1 MSPTFRALHVRNF
14 RVYAAGAIVSNIGTW
29 MQRVAQ
35 DWLVLQLTSS
45 GTALGITTGLQF
57 LPALLLSPVAGVVAD
72 RFPKRT
78 VLRCTQVAMA
88 IPAAVLGVL
97 AITGAVEVWHVY
109 LLAFVFGVGTAF
121 DAPARQSFVV
131 EMVGPEDL
139 SNAVGLNSA
148 SFNSARMVGPA
159 LAGLLIAAG
168 GSGVEATG
176 WVILANAVSYLA
188 VIASLQKLDPA
199 RLAPAPV
206 MGSRKG
212 AVRDGVRY
220 VRSRPDLVLVLTIV
234 FAVGTFGLNFQM
246 TSALMATDVF
256 EKGAGE
262 YGILGSIMAIG
273 SLAGAL
279 LAARRER
286 PRLRFV
292 VGAAIAFGVVEIVAG
307 LMPGYLSYALVLPV
321 LGLCALTMIT
331 AANAT
336 IQITTEPVMRGRV
349 AALYLMIFMGGTPL
363 GSPFIGWVGETF
375 GARWTLVGGGALSLV
390 GVALALLWYAHRR
403 QIDRQELHAI
413 ATRLRSQHGRRA
425 HLPPVAAGRGGL
437 RLPQRLREHR
447 ALGPRHDRDDA
458 PVG

>member
-14 RVYAAGAIVSNIGTW
+14 RVYAAGAIVSNVGTW

-57 LPALLLSPVAGVVAD
+57 LPALLLSPFAGVVAD

-78 VLRCTQVAMA
+78 VLRCTQLMMA
-88 IPAAVLGVL
+88 VPSAILGVL
-97 AITGAVEVWHVY
+97 AVTGTVETWHVY
-109 LLAFVFGVGTAF
+109 VLAFCFGVGTAF

-131 EMVGPEDL
+131 EMVGPDDL

-148 SFNSARMVGPA
+148 SFNSARMIGPA
-159 LAGLLIAAG
+159 LAGVLIAAG

-188 VIASLQKLDPA
+188 VLASLQLLDPA
-199 RLAPAPV
+199 RLSPAPV
-206 MGSRKG
+206 MGSRRG
-212 AVRDGVRY
+212 AVREGIGY

-234 FAVGTFGLNFQM
+234 FFLGTFGLNFQL
-246 TSALMATDVF
+246 TSALMATDEF
-256 EKGAGE
+256 GKGAGE
-262 YGILGSIMAIG
+262 YGVLGSIMAVG

-292 VGAAIAFGVVEIVAG
+292 VGAAVAFGVMEIVAG
-307 LMPGYLSYALVLPV
+307 LMPTYTTYAVVLPL

-363 GSPFIGWVGETF
+363 GSPFIGWIGETF
-375 GARWTLVGGGALSLV
+375 GARWTLIGGGSISLL
-390 GVALALLWYAHRR
+390 GVAAALLWYLHRR
-403 QIDRQELHAI
+403 DIHRAD
-413 ATRLRSQHGRRA
+413 LRAMAHEQRVRAAARRADVRSLRVGRDARRGRRRGSRR
-425 HLPPVAAGRGGL
+425 PAARPTG
-437 RLPQRLREHR
+437 
-447 ALGPRHDRDDA
+447 
-458 PVG
+458 